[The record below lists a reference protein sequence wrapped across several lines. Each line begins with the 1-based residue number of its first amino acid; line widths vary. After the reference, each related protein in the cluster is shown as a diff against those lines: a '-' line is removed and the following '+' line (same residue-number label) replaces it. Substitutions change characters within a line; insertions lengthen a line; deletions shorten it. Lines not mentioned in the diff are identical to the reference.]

1 MEGGQFN
8 TKKTFTEIKQEIAEN
23 KEKKRIQ
30 KEKEKLE
37 KQYQDFLEERDYIFN
52 KIWSC
57 YREINAYQTNG
68 ILCNGCIYNTDVY
81 DVWYEYMRGLPTEE
95 VYEKLFATIKKLE
108 EIKVGKPELKR
119 PACLIKLF

>member
-1 MEGGQFN
+1 MEGGEFN
-8 TKKTFTEIKQEIAEN
+8 TKKTFTEVKQEIAEN

-52 KIWSC
+52 KIWDC

-68 ILCNGCIYNTDVY
+68 ILCDECIYNTDVWC
-81 DVWYEYMRGLPTEE
+81 VWYEYMRGLPTEE
-95 VYEKLFATIKKLE
+95 VYHKLFTTIKKLE
-108 EIKVGKPELKR
+108 LKKLEQTQKGKPL
-119 PACLIKLF
+119 LNLF